1 MNNDKD
7 IVQDALN
14 YDVAIEMIAKLRSE
28 AIRRKHAATTEE
40 KRQMVDAEI
49 KAYNADE
56 SVLNGYGTD
65 EDRTAVYRK
74 LFRANEPKQRKIIF
88 LDFDGVMLTDR
99 HQQPLQ
105 DEYGAVF
112 DPACV
117 EQLKQ
122 IINSTGA
129 DIVVTSTWK
138 IDLGAGG
145 IRMMWTDRHLPGK
158 FIGVTPN
165 INSIHRGEEIAAWL
179 TAHGNDCRYA
189 IIDDC
194 PFTNFFQEEQLSH
207 LFRVDERIGLD
218 EDTAREVI
226 GYLNGRA

>member
-1 MNNDKD
+1 MSNDKD
-7 IVQDALN
+7 IVQQAID
-14 YDVAIEMIAKLRSE
+14 YDVAIEMIAKLRSD
-28 AIRRKHAATTEE
+28 AIRRKQAATTVEE
-40 KRQMVDAEI
+40 RQAADAEI
-49 KAYNADE
+49 KAYNVDE

-88 LDFDGVMLTDR
+88 LDFDGVMVTDR
-99 HQQPLQ
+99 NQQPLQ

-117 EQLKQ
+117 ERLKQ

-165 INSIHRGEEIAAWL
+165 INPIHRGEEISVWL

-194 PFTNFFQEEQLSH
+194 PFSDFFREEQLSH

-226 GYLNGRA
+226 GYLNGHA

>member
-1 MNNDKD
+1 M
-7 IVQDALN
+7 
-14 YDVAIEMIAKLRSE
+14 
-28 AIRRKHAATTEE
+28 
-40 KRQMVDAEI
+40 
-49 KAYNADE
+49 
-56 SVLNGYGTD
+56 
-65 EDRTAVYRK
+65 
-74 LFRANEPKQRKIIF
+74 
-88 LDFDGVMLTDR
+88 DFDGVMVTDR
-99 HQQPLQ
+99 NQQPLQ

-165 INSIHRGEEIAAWL
+165 INPIHRGEEIAVWL

-194 PFTNFFQEEQLSH
+194 PFSDFFREEQLSH
-207 LFRVDERIGLD
+207 LFRADERIGLD
-218 EDTAREVI
+218 EDTAREVVA
-226 GYLNGRA
+226 YLNGRA